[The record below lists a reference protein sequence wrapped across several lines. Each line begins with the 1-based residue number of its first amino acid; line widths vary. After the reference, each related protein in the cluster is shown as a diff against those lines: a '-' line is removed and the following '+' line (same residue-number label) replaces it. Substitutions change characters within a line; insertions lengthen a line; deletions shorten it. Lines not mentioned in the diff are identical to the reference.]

1 MLLSS
6 SCISEDGGKDAT
18 TIHTIQVFSNV
29 HNFKSKPFLPGKI
42 PSLIPRSSRRKPG
55 NEAGR
60 FHFELYKFE
69 INLRL

>member
-1 MLLSS
+1 M
-6 SCISEDGGKDAT
+6 